1 MEGGQMKD
9 AFVAVFGKP
18 FGIVLFQLLEATQFT
33 IYLSLIAFVGGGLI
47 GLAVTAARVSPY
59 KLIDRTFMAYTWL
72 FQSVPLLMLLFL
84 LGLGAPRLFQIQID
98 PWLAAGIALTL
109 YTSAYLSEVWRG
121 AITAIPNGQREG
133 GKALGLTLFQ
143 IMLLIILPQAFRL
156 AIAPT
161 VGFMVQII
169 KGTSLAYIIGFH
181 DLMTIGKRWANSP
194 VPGTQP
200 FIIYPMM
207 AMIYFSLC
215 FPLSLWARRLEKRLG
230 SASSKG
236 GATAAA

>member
-1 MEGGQMKD
+1 MKD
-9 AFVAVFGKP
+9 FFVFLLGKP
-18 FGIVLFQLLEATQFT
+18 FGIVVFQLLEATQFT

-47 GLAVTAARVSPY
+47 ALAVTAARVSPIRSL
-59 KLIDRTFMAYTWL
+59 KRIFTVYTWL

-84 LGLGAPRLFQIQID
+84 LGLGVPHLFSIQVD
-98 PWLAAGIALTL
+98 PWYAAGSALTL

-121 AITAIPNGQREG
+121 AITAIPAGQHEG
-133 GKALGLTLFQ
+133 GKALGLTFFQ
-143 IMLLIILPQAFRL
+143 IMILLILPQAFRL

-169 KGTSLAYIIGFH
+169 KGTSLAYIIGFQ
-181 DLMTIGKRWANSP
+181 DLMTIGKRWANAP

-200 FIIYPMM
+200 FVIYPLM

-215 FPLSLWARRLEKRLG
+215 FPLSMWSRRLEKRLG
-230 SASSKG
+230 SAFSKG